1 MGLDGG
7 GSENG
12 DSSVGLF
19 AGSEGLARAVSLLD
33 VECRQVDAEAD
44 SSAEGDALVGLGRGH
59 GVGAAVD
66 AGGAAAAAGGR
77 RRARTGGQ
85 RVAHG
90 HRRVGRKVD
99 FAQISQVDRLRL
111 TERVGVQATVG
122 LALRQ
127 RSRTCNTQQAVSSG
141 SRISLR

>member
-1 MGLDGG
+1 MGG

-59 GVGAAVD
+59 GVGAVL
-66 AGGAAAAAGGR
+66 
-77 RRARTGGQ
+77 
-85 RVAHG
+85 VE
-90 HRRVGRKVD
+90 KL
-99 FAQISQVDRLRL
+99 ISPRFP
-111 TERVGVQATVG
+111 
-122 LALRQ
+122 
-127 RSRTCNTQQAVSSG
+127 RSIDCV
-141 SRISLR
+141 